1 METAEILE
9 VLGTVPVWAWVGVV
23 FFVLFMTGD
32 RGLWDYEVKFPLQP
46 GVGRAEVELKRY
58 RKKGGAIEIKL
69 ELEPEYRNKRV
80 GIRVND
86 RLVYS
91 IPEAQT
97 AVGRLYLNERV
108 DLDEPNEGDLV
119 SIEVDGDTI
128 FNAPLVLD

>member
-9 VLGTVPVWAWVGVV
+9 VLGSVPVLAWLGVV

-58 RKKGGAIEIKL
+58 KKKGGAIEVKL
-69 ELEPEYRNKRV
+69 ELEPEFRNKPV
-80 GIRVND
+80 GIRLND
-86 RLVYS
+86 RLVCS
-91 IPEAQT
+91 IPEAKT
-97 AVGRLYLNERV
+97 AGGRLYLNELV
-108 DLDEPNEGDLV
+108 DLDEPDEGDLV
-119 SIEVDGDTI
+119 SIEVDGNTI